1 MIASILLFKY
11 FNSAKCICTNVWFIS
26 PKKWNEA
33 PSYFGFKCTR
43 PDLAFITFRLS
54 KFSSR
59 PGTKHAAVCCTQYL
73 GISFVVPDLSVIPL
87 LYGHSDSDFAADLN
101 NRRSTSGFAE
111 RRPDTVE
118 IEATFASHQ
127 TPYTATTKVPSPQ
140 LPSLPMRSPADR
152 NILTIPYYPRCSC
165 QRPGSPADILTKALP
180 KELHLRHVKG
190 LGSST

>member
-26 PKKWNEA
+26 PRKWNEA

-54 KFSSR
+54 KRFH
-59 PGTKHAAVCCTQYL
+59 PDPVQNTLQFVGTQYL

-118 IEATFASHQ
+118 IEATFA
-127 TPYTATTKVPSPQ
+127 T
-140 LPSLPMRSPADR
+140 
-152 NILTIPYYPRCSC
+152 
-165 QRPGSPADILTKALP
+165 
-180 KELHLRHVKG
+180 
-190 LGSST
+190 